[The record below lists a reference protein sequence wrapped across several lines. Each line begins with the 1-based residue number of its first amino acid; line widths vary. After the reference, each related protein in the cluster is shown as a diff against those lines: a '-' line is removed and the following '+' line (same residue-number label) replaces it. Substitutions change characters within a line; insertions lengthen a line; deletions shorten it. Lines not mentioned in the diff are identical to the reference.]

1 LKNFPTVMSNFCFII
16 SSIGGPKIL
25 SPLLSVNLDPNIAYF
40 VYQRMPSDDFMKAL
54 VQCIGEDIQRD
65 IIYLTEDS
73 EIVPGCIY
81 FFSFDHQYRFEDDWI
96 RVLPIAADDN
106 LSATHLDSI
115 LISAGNSNHRSSVVV
130 LSGIFIDRDGI
141 GGIKYLKDSGSK
153 IYGTLE
159 KDTPVF
165 EMINDLTEQNL
176 IDDLYSPH
184 SVLSHL
190 EFGPHVAPGTHAE
203 KILIVDDE
211 EEIRNVIGDILSLE
225 NVFCDLATD
234 GLDAISKIQR
244 NKYSGIILDMKMPE
258 LNGVKTLAALQTMEP
273 NLPILIITGFDDK
286 QTHDAAK
293 SENVVGVL
301 IKPFTGEDIKKY
313 LPRLFSP
320 TQKIPS

>member
-1 LKNFPTVMSNFCFII
+1 MTMSNFCFIL

-25 SPLLSVNLDPNIAYF
+25 SPLLSLNVSRDAVYL

-54 VQCIGEDIQRD
+54 VQCIGEDIQQD
-65 IIYLTEDS
+65 IIYLTEDA
-73 EIVPGCIY
+73 EIIPGCIY
-81 FFSFDHQYRFEDDWI
+81 FFSFDHQYKFEDDWI
-96 RVLPIAADDN
+96 RVSPFIPGEGPGAG
-106 LSATHLDSI
+106 HLDTI
-115 LISAGNSNHRSSVVV
+115 LKSAGNSNHRSSVVV

-165 EMINDLTEQNL
+165 DMISDLQEQNL
-176 IDDLYSPH
+176 IDELYSPH
-184 SVLSHL
+184 SILSHL
-190 EFGPHVAPGTHAE
+190 EFGPHVTPGTRAK

-225 NVFCDLATD
+225 NIFCDFATD

-273 NLPILIITGFDDK
+273 NLPILIITGFDDN
-286 QTHDAAK
+286 QTREATENK
-293 SENVVGVL
+293 NVVGVL
-301 IKPFTGEDIKKY
+301 IKPFTGEDIKKF
-313 LPRLFSP
+313 LPQLFSQ
-320 TQKIPS
+320 TQKIHS